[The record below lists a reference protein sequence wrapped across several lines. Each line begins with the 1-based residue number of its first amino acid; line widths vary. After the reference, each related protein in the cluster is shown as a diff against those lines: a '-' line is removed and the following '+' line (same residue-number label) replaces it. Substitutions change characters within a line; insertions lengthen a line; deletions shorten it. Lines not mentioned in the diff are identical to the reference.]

1 MTKDYT
7 VNDSSNRS
15 SMGSIRKAMFDKRKS
30 DYLEMTHDRPAIF
43 IDKPSKHFDY
53 SSAYKMQ

>member
-7 VNDSSNRS
+7 VNDFSNRS
-15 SMGSIRKAMFDKRKS
+15 SMGSIRKAIFDKRKS

-43 IDKPSKHFDY
+43 IDKPSKHFIY
-53 SSAYKMQ
+53 SSANNMQ